1 MNGTFLVGLVLV
13 FGIIVILVYVVG
25 IYNTLVRLS
34 NNIDKA
40 WSNIDVILK
49 QRHDELPKLVQ
60 VCNSYMTHER
70 ETLESVTNARSAYS
84 RSTNVDEKAKAE
96 NQLTRALGKLFAI
109 AEQYP
114 DLKANQEFL
123 NVQQRISSLENTI
136 ADRREFYNDSVNLYN
151 IRIPCKTITGGRAV
165 RSTRRRADLRQ
176 PRRVKRYSLNN
187 GASQGKTSYVADR
200 SRTSCCGNGIWMS
213 ADWNCSTR
221 TWFNSP

>member
-1 MNGTFLVGLVLV
+1 MNGTLLIGILLVTGLV
-13 FGIIVILVYVVG
+13 ILIAYVAG
-25 IYNTLVRLS
+25 AYNMLVRLA

-84 RSTNVDEKAKAE
+84 AGRNINDRAQAE
-96 NQLTRALGKLFAI
+96 NQIVDALGKLFAV

-123 NVQQRISSLENTI
+123 TIQQRISALENTI

-151 IRIPCKTITGGRAV
+151 IAIEQIPTLWVAQQVGYTARPLLTVAPSDRKDAPLDFANR
-165 RSTRRRADLRQ
+165 TRMA
-176 PRRVKRYSLNN
+176 
-187 GASQGKTSYVADR
+187 A
-200 SRTSCCGNGIWMS
+200 
-213 ADWNCSTR
+213 
-221 TWFNSP
+221 

>member
-1 MNGTFLVGLVLV
+1 MFGVLGMMVYAAGL
-13 FGIIVILVYVVG
+13 
-25 IYNTLVRLS
+25 YNTLVRLS

-70 ETLESVTNARSAYS
+70 ETLERVTNARSAYG
-84 RSTNVDEKAKAE
+84 RSTSVDDKAKAE
-96 NQLTRALGKLFAI
+96 NQLTSALGHLFAV

-123 NVQQRISSLENTI
+123 NVQQRISALENTI

-151 IRIPCKTITGGRAV
+151 IRIEQIPAVWVAQQVGYRARPLLAV
-165 RSTRRRADLRQ
+165 AQSDRRDVELAFANRA
-176 PRRVKRYSLNN
+176 
-187 GASQGKTSYVADR
+187 A
-200 SRTSCCGNGIWMS
+200 
-213 ADWNCSTR
+213 
-221 TWFNSP
+221 

>member
-1 MNGTFLVGLVLV
+1 MNGTLLIGILLVIGLVAL
-13 FGIIVILVYVVG
+13 IAYVVG
-25 IYNTLVRLS
+25 AYNMLVRLA

-70 ETLESVTNARSAYS
+70 ETLESVTKARNAYS
-84 RSTNVDEKAKAE
+84 AGLNINDKAQAE
-96 NQLTRALGKLFAI
+96 NQIVGALGKLFAV

-123 NVQQRISSLENTI
+123 AIQQRISALESTI

-151 IRIPCKTITGGRAV
+151 IAIEQIPTLWVAQQIGYTERPLLTVASSDRKDMPLAFANR
-165 RSTRRRADLRQ
+165 TRMA
-176 PRRVKRYSLNN
+176 
-187 GASQGKTSYVADR
+187 A
-200 SRTSCCGNGIWMS
+200 
-213 ADWNCSTR
+213 
-221 TWFNSP
+221 

>member
-1 MNGTFLVGLVLV
+1 MNGTLLIGLVLV

-34 NNIDKA
+34 NHIDKA

-84 RSTNVDEKAKAE
+84 AGRNINDKAQAE
-96 NQLTRALGKLFAI
+96 NQIVEALGKLFAV

-123 NVQQRISSLENTI
+123 TIQQRISALENTI
-136 ADRREFYNDSVNLYN
+136 ADRREFYNDSVTLYN
-151 IRIPCKTITGGRAV
+151 IRIE
-165 RSTRRRADLRQ
+165 Q
-176 PRRVKRYSLNN
+176 
-187 GASQGKTSYVADR
+187 
-200 SRTSCCGNGIWMS
+200 
-213 ADWNCSTR
+213 
-221 TWFNSP
+221 

>member
-13 FGIIVILVYVVG
+13 FGIIGILVYAVG

-40 WSNIDVILK
+40 WSNIDVTLK

-60 VCNSYMTHER
+60 VCNGYMTHER

-84 RSTNVDEKAKAE
+84 RSTSVDEKAKAE
-96 NQLTRALGKLFAI
+96 NQLTRALGKLFAV

-123 NVQQRISSLENTI
+123 NVQQRISSLESTI

-151 IRIPCKTITGGRAV
+151 IRIEQIPAVWVAQQVGYHARPLLAVAQSDRQDVELTFANRA
-165 RSTRRRADLRQ
+165 A
-176 PRRVKRYSLNN
+176 
-187 GASQGKTSYVADR
+187 
-200 SRTSCCGNGIWMS
+200 
-213 ADWNCSTR
+213 
-221 TWFNSP
+221 

>member
-1 MNGTFLVGLVLV
+1 MNVTLLIGSLLIIGLIVLV
-13 FGIIVILVYVVG
+13 AYVVG
-25 IYNTLVRLS
+25 VYNMLVRLA

-70 ETLESVTNARSAYS
+70 ETLESVTKARTAYAAGL
-84 RSTNVDEKAKAE
+84 NIDDKAQAE
-96 NQLTRALGKLFAI
+96 NQIVGALGKLFAV

-123 NVQQRISSLENTI
+123 AIQQRISALESTI

-151 IRIPCKTITGGRAV
+151 IAIEQIPALWVAQEVGYT
-165 RSTRRRADLRQ
+165 TRPL
-176 PRRVKRYSLNN
+176 L
-187 GASQGKTSYVADR
+187 TVAPSDR
-200 SRTSCCGNGIWMS
+200 KDMPLAFANRMPV
-213 ADWNCSTR
+213 AA
-221 TWFNSP
+221 